1 MRRRFRYLEE
11 VDTHKAVVVGV
22 DTPPCVGKGYRN

>member
-11 VDTHKAVVVGV
+11 EDTHKAVVVGV
-22 DTPPCVGKGYRN
+22 DTLLVGKGYRN